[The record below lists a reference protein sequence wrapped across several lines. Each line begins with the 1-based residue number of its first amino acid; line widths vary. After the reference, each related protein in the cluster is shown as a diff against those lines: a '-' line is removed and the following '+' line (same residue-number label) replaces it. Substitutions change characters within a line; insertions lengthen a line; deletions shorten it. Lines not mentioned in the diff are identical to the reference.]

1 MSLGGEQHNR
11 DIHALLSFF
20 KGKNLMIHLSQE
32 FAEGIADLKKNKTK
46 HYLSPCC
53 INIIFLGGEEVG

>member
-1 MSLGGEQHNR
+1 MLPCRSICLPVSLGGEQHNR

-32 FAEGIADLKKNKTK
+32 FAEGIADLKKTKQNKTPI
-46 HYLSPCC
+46 YPPAA
-53 INIIFLGGEEVG
+53 